1 MLEEFEKVKKR
12 IRNRDSSYERYKKK
26 WGATRVDL
34 YSYVYPP
41 LASEGV
47 NPYRYLMVSRITKK
61 VPWIFTKTGIG
72 PYLVKNIK

>member
-1 MLEEFEKVKKR
+1 MSDR
-12 IRNRDSSYERYKKK
+12 RNGEQQE
-26 WGATRVDL
+26 L

-61 VPWIFTKTGIG
+61 VP
-72 PYLVKNIK
+72 